1 MRRWARQIAVE
12 GCCHGELDTIY
23 AAMQRLEAK
32 EGVQIDL
39 LICCGDFQARSRVRA
54 AWPSQALTRGAQ
66 AVRNEDDL
74 ACMSVPDKY
83 KVLGTFYKARAP
95 PARAAEKAGVARD
108 ALTAGPRAQYYTGEA
123 VAPYPTLFIGGNHE
137 ACNYLWEAR
146 SAARVLLR
154 LRPS

>member
-1 MRRWARQIAVE
+1 MLQQIAVE

-39 LICCGDFQARSRVRA
+39 LICCGDFQARKARRA
-54 AWPSQALTRGAQ
+54 LHATTLTHEAQ

-83 KVLGTFYKARAP
+83 KVLGTFYKARA
-95 PARAAEKAGVARD
+95 AQAAASPG
-108 ALTAGPRAQYYTGEA
+108 
-123 VAPYPTLFIGGNHE
+123 
-137 ACNYLWEAR
+137 
-146 SAARVLLR
+146 AAR
-154 LRPS
+154 